1 MTDIIKNLAAA
12 DASRI
17 QLADP
22 IKRGGWYVAHASI
35 NGKPIIYQL
44 HPLLL
49 RTVSDDLVVF
59 DLGESNQLSSHIV
72 QVDKRLMANTHE
84 RSTAFFGRP
93 VRADTI
99 ENAYTSNAH
108 DGTWSFPLDP
118 DMTVKD
124 QYGNSHSVDSL
135 QIDEDVTVFVE
146 LVGVSIG
153 KVTIKPSWKLHKI
166 QVYKKTKL
174 DDSAVTAETPEQQD
188 AAATGQD
195 DGEEGPEVP
204 SFYPDAVES

>member
-1 MTDIIKNLAAA
+1 MADIIKNLSAA

-22 IKRGGWYVAHASI
+22 IKRGGWYVAHASV

-49 RTVSDDLVVF
+49 REVSDNTVVF

-72 QVDKRLMANTHE
+72 DIDKRLVSNTHE
-84 RSTAFFGRP
+84 RSNAFFGRSI
-93 VRADTI
+93 RADTI
-99 ENAYTSNAH
+99 EAAYASNAH
-108 DGTWSFPLDP
+108 DGTWTFPLDS
-118 DMTVKD
+118 DIIVKD
-124 QYGNSHSVDSL
+124 QYGNVHPIESL
-135 QIDEDVTVFVE
+135 PIDEDVTAFVE
-146 LVGVSIG
+146 LIGVSIG

-174 DDSAVTAETPEQQD
+174 DDTMADVETQRD
-188 AAATGQD
+188 D
-195 DGEEGPEVP
+195 DGPSDLLEDVEDKPEVP
-204 SFYPDAVES
+204 DFYPDANES